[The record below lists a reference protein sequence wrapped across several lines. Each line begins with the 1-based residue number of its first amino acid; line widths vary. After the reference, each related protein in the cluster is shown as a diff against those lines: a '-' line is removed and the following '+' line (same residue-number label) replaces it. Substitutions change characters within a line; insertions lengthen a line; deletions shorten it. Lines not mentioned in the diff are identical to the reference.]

1 MSLRGRHIVL
11 GVTGGIAAYKSADLT
26 RRLCRAGA
34 DVHVVMTS
42 AATRFVAP
50 LTFQAVSANPVWTD
64 LFEPSSEAAMGHI
77 AVARTADL
85 VLVAP
90 ASADFIARLAHGLAD
105 DLLSTVCLATR
116 APVVLAPAMN
126 GVMWE
131 NAATRANIEM
141 LRSRGIHLLGPGEGE
156 QACGETGAGRM
167 MEPADLAEAAG
178 KLFEHGLL
186 TGLRLLVTAGPT
198 REAIDPVRYLS
209 NRSSGRMGF
218 AVAAVAAGEGAEV
231 TLVCGPVALATP
243 ANVERHDIGSAE
255 QMRAEVLRRV
265 GGTDI
270 FISTAAVADYRPAVV
285 EPRKIKKRQ
294 DRFTLELTRNPDIL
308 SEVAKISAR
317 PFVVGFAAETED
329 LEAHAKEKLQA
340 KNLDMI
346 AANPVAEAGVG
357 FDSTENRLEVY
368 WRDGHRSLPR
378 MDKPR
383 LAREL
388 LQLIA
393 TRYAAGKSGA
403 HSHDK
408 TDRGGQDT

>member
-1 MSLRGRHIVL
+1 MSLRGRHILL

-26 RRLCRAGA
+26 RRLRRAGA
-34 DVHVVMTS
+34 DVQVVMTS

-64 LFEPSSEAAMGHI
+64 LFDPSAEAAMGHI
-77 AVARTADL
+77 AMSRTADL
-85 VLVAP
+85 VLIAP

-126 GVMWE
+126 GAMWK
-131 NAATRANIEM
+131 NAATRANVDV

-156 QACGETGAGRM
+156 QACGETGEGRM
-167 MEPADLAEAAG
+167 LEPADLAKAAG
-178 KLFEHGLL
+178 TLFEHGFL

-218 AVAAVAAGEGAEV
+218 AVAAAAAGEGAEV
-231 TLVCGPVALATP
+231 TLVCGPVALPTP

-255 QMRAEVLRRV
+255 QMRAVVLRRV
-265 GGTDI
+265 GGADI

-285 EPRKIKKRQ
+285 EPRKMKKRQ
-294 DRFTLELTRNPDIL
+294 DRFTLELTRNPDII
-308 SEVAKISAR
+308 SAVAKTSPR
-317 PFVVGFAAETED
+317 PFVVGFAAETEG
-329 LEAHAKEKLQA
+329 LEAHAKQKLRA

-346 AANPVAEAGVG
+346 AANPVAEVGVG

-378 MDKPR
+378 MGKPR

-403 HSHDK
+403 HSNDK
-408 TDRGGQDT
+408 TDRGSQDP

>member
-1 MSLRGRHIVL
+1 MSLHGRHIVL

-26 RRLCRAGA
+26 RRLRRAGA

-64 LFEPSSEAAMGHI
+64 LFDPSAEAAMGHI
-77 AVARTADL
+77 AMARTADL
-85 VLVAP
+85 VLIAP
-90 ASADFIARLAHGLAD
+90 ASADFMARLAHGLAD

-126 GVMWE
+126 GAMWE
-131 NAATRANIEM
+131 NAATRANVDA

-156 QACGETGAGRM
+156 QACGETGEGRM
-167 MEPADLAEAAG
+167 LEPADLAEAAG
-178 KLFEHGLL
+178 KLFGHGFL

-198 REAIDPVRYLS
+198 REALDPVRYLS

-218 AVAAVAAGEGAEV
+218 AVAAAAAVEGAEV

-243 ANVERHDIGSAE
+243 ANVQRHDIGSAE
-255 QMRAEVLRRV
+255 QMRAVVLRRV
-265 GGTDI
+265 GGADI

-285 EPRKIKKRQ
+285 EPRKMKKRQ
-294 DRFTLELTRNPDIL
+294 DRFTLELTRNPDII
-308 SEVAKISAR
+308 SEVAKTSPR
-317 PFVVGFAAETED
+317 PFVVGFAAETEG
-329 LEAHAKEKLQA
+329 LEAHAKQKLRA

-378 MDKPR
+378 MGKPR

-393 TRYAAGKSGA
+393 TRYSAGRSGA
-403 HSHDK
+403 HSNDK
-408 TDRGGQDT
+408 TDRGSQDP